1 MKTDDHTHAWETLQ
15 RCFECGAVREW
26 EPEQEPIAGHPC
38 PPDPITEAEARNL
51 INDLANEDWR
61 GKTVGIKNAI
71 FTARKL
77 AGWKRTEWTR

>member
-1 MKTDDHTHAWETLQ
+1 MNNDHTHAWETVQ

-26 EPEQEPIAGHPC
+26 EPEQEPIAGHSC
-38 PPDPITEAEARNL
+38 PADPTTEAETRNL